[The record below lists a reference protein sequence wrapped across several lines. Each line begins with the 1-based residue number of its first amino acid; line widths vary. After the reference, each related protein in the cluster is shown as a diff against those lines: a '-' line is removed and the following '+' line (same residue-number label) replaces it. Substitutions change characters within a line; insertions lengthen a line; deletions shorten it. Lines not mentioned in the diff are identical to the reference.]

1 MCVCRTALGL
11 FWDINN
17 KGGNDPYLC
26 IEDENKLIEF
36 IRDHS
41 FANNC
46 VRTFEVLDAALSLK
60 ISRNIWARKQLLSIG
75 CLNLMEEIDQSPNE
89 PSRSWVNDFCI
100 KN

>member
-1 MCVCRTALGL
+1 MCV
-11 FWDINN
+11 
-17 KGGNDPYLC
+17 
-26 IEDENKLIEF
+26 
-36 IRDHS
+36 
-41 FANNC
+41 C

>member
-1 MCVCRTALGL
+1 MGE
-11 FWDINN
+11 
-17 KGGNDPYLC
+17 YL
-26 IEDENKLIEF
+26 EF

-89 PSRSWVNDFCI
+89 PSRSWVNTHTHTQSYM
-100 KN
+100 K